1 VLASAARTVTTTSD
15 DISVSCRSLSVHLNT
30 TVIGSGN
37 ITLSINGRD
46 LGSGTYYPL
55 LAGAAVSTN
64 VFNRYRVTPHLT
76 AAANSITN
84 DLIPDFIQV
93 VVTANNANPATYSV
107 TVVEHV

>member
-1 VLASAARTVTTTSD
+1 
-15 DISVSCRSLSVHLNT
+15 
-30 TVIGSGN
+30 
-37 ITLSINGRD
+37 
-46 LGSGTYYPL
+46 
-55 LAGAAVSTN
+55 